1 MHSKLNVNSSS
12 KTLQTKKHSS
22 HLKMR
27 KNRKANSGNSKT
39 TKNFEKEIVVNFL
52 SLLNTVKVYHWKT
65 YSYATHQAAD
75 ELYSDLNT
83 QIDRFVEV
91 LLGKMGG
98 RVDLTV
104 VKSIPIYNYTNN
116 KDMEKYISKFKQYL
130 IELNSNKVM
139 NIMGNSDLYNI
150 RDEILGDLNQFLYL
164 LTFN

>member
-1 MHSKLNVNSSS
+1 M
-12 KTLQTKKHSS
+12 KHGT
-22 HLKMR
+22 MR
-27 KNRKANSGNSKT
+27 KRSNQRGTRRRTRGGKAAAGSSLAA
-39 TKNFEKEIVVNFL
+39 FESNVVCKFL
-52 SLLNTVKVYHWKT
+52 EMLNTIKVYHWKT
-65 YSYATHQAAD
+65 YSNATHQAAD

-98 RVDLTV
+98 RVDLTL
-104 VKSIPIYNYTNN
+104 VKTIPIYNYTNN

-164 LTFN
+164 LTFK